1 MEVIAKT
8 RYLRMAPRKVRL
20 VLDAV
25 RGKTVEEARVQL
37 RFMEKN
43 AAEPVLKLI
52 NSAVANAKNNFG
64 LSEQGLW
71 VKKIVADG
79 GPILYRF
86 RPAAM
91 GRSTPIRKRTSHVTV
106 VLEGQEKLAEKTK
119 AKKVAKKADAKKK

>member
-8 RYLRMAPRKVRL
+8 RYLRMSPQKVRL

-25 RGKTVEEARVQL
+25 RGKTVVEARVQL
-37 RFMEKN
+37 RFLQK
-43 AAEPVLKLI
+43 AASEPVLKLI
-52 NSAVANAKNNFG
+52 NSAVANATNNFG
-64 LSEQGLW
+64 LSEDGLW

-91 GRSTPIRKRTSHVTV
+91 GRSTPIRKRTTHMTV
-106 VLEGQEKLAEKTK
+106 VLEGDAKEAKTK
-119 AKKVAKKADAKKK
+119 KHKK

>member
-8 RYLRMAPRKVRL
+8 RYLRMSPQKVRL

-25 RGKTVEEARVQL
+25 RGKTVEQARVQL
-37 RFMEKN
+37 SFLNKT
-43 AAEPVLKLI
+43 ACEPVLKLI
-52 NSAVANAKNNFG
+52 NSAVANATNNFG
-64 LSEQGLW
+64 LSAEGLW
-71 VKKIVADG
+71 VKKITADG

-106 VLEGQEKLAEKTK
+106 VLEGKEVEASKPKKVVRVKKTK
-119 AKKVAKKADAKKK
+119 